1 MILRP
6 LLVVFG
12 LAVAAQAAD
21 WPRLLGPVDNC
32 STPETGLR
40 RELPEK
46 LPVLW
51 EMEKGEGMGGPAIVG
66 DAVFVFHRLDED
78 EVVEC
83 RDVQSGKQRW
93 IQRTPAPYRPRYGG
107 GHGPR
112 TSPVVAG
119 GRVFTFGITGKLSA
133 LDAATGKVVWQQDC
147 AREYG
152 MLPAFFGY
160 GSTPLVVG
168 ERLIVQLGGKESG
181 LPLQCAALDVKTG
194 RKLWTATHEWGAS
207 YASPVPATIHG
218 RECVLM
224 FAGGMSRPA
233 TGGLLVIETA
243 TGKVLASAA
252 HRADMAESVNA
263 SSPVVVSSA
272 PGGPVRVFVS
282 EAYTA
287 GGLCVEIAPD
297 FSTKTAWKDE
307 TLGLYWMTPIVRE
320 GAIFGSAGLG
330 ERLAEFTAH
339 DVATGKQLWRADLGG
354 GFGRASLLTTG
365 DGVLCLGEFG
375 DLAWLELT
383 RAGAKVLSRTALF
396 HAPETWTLPALADGR
411 LYVSQNE
418 PGNALGKRRL
428 VCYDMRA
435 K

>member
-1 MILRP
+1 MLLRS
-6 LLVVFG
+6 LIF
-12 LAVAAQAAD
+12 AAAFAAAHAAD
-21 WPRLLGPVDNC
+21 WPRLLGPNDNC
-32 STPETGLR
+32 STPETRLL
-40 RELPEK
+40 RELPAT
-46 LPVLW
+46 LPILW
-51 EMEKGEGMGGPAIVG
+51 EMERGEGMGGPAIVG
-66 DAVFVFHRLDED
+66 GAVFVFHRLDDD

-83 RDVQSGKQRW
+83 RDAATGKQRW
-93 IQRTPAPYRPRYGG
+93 SQRYPASYRPRYGG

-119 GRVFTFGITGKLSA
+119 GRVFTFGITGKLTA
-133 LDAATGKVVWQQDC
+133 LDAATGKILWQRDC
-147 AREYG
+147 AQEFE
-152 MLPAFFGY
+152 MQPTFFGF

-181 LPLQCAALDVKTG
+181 LPLQTAALDVTTG
-194 RKLWTATHEWGAS
+194 KKLWTATHEWGAS
-207 YASPVPATIHG
+207 YASPVPATLHG
-218 RECVLM
+218 KSCVLM
-224 FAGGMSRPA
+224 FAGGQSRPP

-263 SSPVVVSSA
+263 SSPVLVSA
-272 PGGPVRVFVS
+272 NRVFIS

-307 TLGLYWMTPIVRE
+307 TLGFYWMTPIVRE
-320 GAIFGSAGLG
+320 GVLFGSAGMS

-339 DVATGKQLWRADLGG
+339 DVATGQQLWRDELGG
-354 GFGRASLLTTG
+354 GFGRASLLATG

-383 RAGAKVLSRTALF
+383 RKGGRVLSKTKLF
-396 HAPETWTLPALADGR
+396 HAPETWTLPALSDGR

-418 PGNALGKRRL
+418 GKRRL
-428 VCYDMRA
+428 VCYDLRT